1 MILCQAGGIS
11 AIVARCAV
19 IHDTLVIK
27 DRCRES
33 TGYVTDTA
41 VFVGRQVCYT
51 GPGQFVVLASSC
63 QTTLDVAR
71 ITSCVLHLGTVM
83 IDKSISEV
91 GCVMANT
98 TILGGIGVW
107 RTGCLASNITI

>member
-1 MILCQAGGIS
+1 MIRCQAGGIS
-11 AIVARCAV
+11 TVVARGTV
-19 IHDTLVIK
+19 VYDTLVIK
-27 DRCRES
+27 HCCRES

-71 ITSCVLHLGTVM
+71 ITACILYFGTVM
-83 IDKSISEV
+83 IDISISEV
-91 GCVMANT
+91 GGVMANT
-98 TILGGIGVW
+98 TILGGIGMR
-107 RTGCLASNITI
+107 RTRCLASNIAI